1 MPFAL
6 PLSALGT
13 MGSPS
18 LPLLSGRQKVVPS
31 RSSGPRRHWQLGRT
45 CRIPR
50 GDPDVAAAARAMSN
64 M

>member
-6 PLSALGT
+6 PLSAPWT

-18 LPLLSGRQKVVPS
+18 PPLPGGKQTVVPS
-31 RSSGPRRHWQLGRT
+31 KSSGPRRHWQPGRT
-45 CRIPR
+45 CHIPR
-50 GDPDVAAAARAMSN
+50 GDPDVAVAARAMSN